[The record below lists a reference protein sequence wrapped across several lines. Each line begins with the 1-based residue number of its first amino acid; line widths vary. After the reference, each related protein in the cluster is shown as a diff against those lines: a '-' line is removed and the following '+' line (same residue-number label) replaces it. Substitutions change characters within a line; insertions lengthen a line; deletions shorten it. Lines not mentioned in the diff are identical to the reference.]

1 MQLGRMVLCS
11 GEGGMEE
18 YTKIPQN
25 RTCTRLFP
33 LFHNAFAQS
42 GSQAWKH
49 ALQITGVYFVIGCL
63 WILLSDKLV
72 EMLFINR
79 ESVILVS
86 MIKGWF
92 YVFIS
97 AALIY
102 GLVFK
107 AMKNELHTKE
117 KLKAANSELQESN
130 TLFSAILE
138 SSPEIIVFSLDSK
151 YRYTAF
157 NSRHR
162 SCMLQLWGSDIRLGM
177 YMPDAISVWQDSQQA
192 KKNFDR
198 ALSGESFTVT
208 EELGNEALSRL
219 YWQNYYAP
227 IYNGEH
233 AIVGVTCFAL
243 NVTAQKR
250 TEDENL
256 FLSWHDK
263 LTGLYNRRYF
273 EDALSSL
280 DRERQYPVSVIIG
293 DVDGLKLVN
302 DAFGHGTG
310 DELLKIAAEVVGS
323 VCRPGDIAARW
334 GGDEFIM
341 LLPQTDAEEARR
353 LSYKIKQE
361 SAQRQFLSMNAD
373 VSLGWATKTGPEQD
387 IMQIIKIAEDMMF
400 QSKVIESKSMRS
412 HMIKVIMNTLHEKNP
427 REEAHSRRVGE
438 ISRKIGAALGLSEV
452 EANTLSLAGYLHD
465 IGKIAVDEGILN
477 KPDSLT
483 EEELDC
489 IRDHPEIGFRIIRSS
504 YEISEIA
511 DAILSHHER
520 WDGRGY
526 PKGLAG
532 EYIPLY
538 ARIIAVA
545 DSYDAMTAQ
554 RPYKNCL
561 TADEAAREIFL
572 NAGRQFDPA
581 ISRLFYEKVL
591 GLHWPA

>member
-1 MQLGRMVLCS
+1 M
-11 GEGGMEE
+11 
-18 YTKIPQN
+18 
-25 RTCTRLFP
+25 FP
-33 LFHNAFAQS
+33 LFRNAFAQS
-42 GSQAWKH
+42 GQQAWKH
-49 ALQITGVYFVIGCL
+49 ALRITGVYFVIGCL

-86 MIKGWF
+86 IIKGWF

-107 AMKNELHTKE
+107 AMKSELHAKE
-117 KLKAANSELQESN
+117 KLKTANAELQESN

-138 SSPEIIVFSLDSK
+138 SSPEIIVFSLDSE

-157 NSRHR
+157 NSKHR
-162 SCMLQLWGSDIRLGM
+162 NYMLQHRGSDIRLGM
-177 YMPDAISVWQDSQQA
+177 YMPDAISVRQDSKQTKQH
-192 KKNFDR
+192 FDR
-198 ALSGESFTVT
+198 ALCGESFTVM
-208 EELGNEALSRL
+208 EEHGGEASSRL
-219 YWQNYYAP
+219 YWQTYYAP
-227 IYNGEH
+227 IYNNER

-256 FLSWHDK
+256 YLSWHDK

-273 EDALSSL
+273 EAALSSL
-280 DRERQYPVSVIIG
+280 DREGQYPISVIIG

-302 DAFGHGTG
+302 DVFGHGTG
-310 DELLKIAAEVVGS
+310 DEFLKIAAEVVGS

-334 GGDEFIM
+334 GGDEFIL
-341 LLPQTDAEEARR
+341 LLPQTDAEAARR

-361 SAQRQFLSMNAD
+361 SAQRQFLSMNTD
-373 VSLGWATKTGPEQD
+373 VSLGWATKIGPGED
-387 IMQIIKIAEDMMF
+387 IMQIIKTAEDMMF
-400 QSKVIESKSMRS
+400 QYKVIESKSMRS

-427 REEAHSRRVGE
+427 REEAHSKRVGE
-438 ISRKIGAALGLSEV
+438 ISRKIGTALDLSEV
-452 EANTLSLAGYLHD
+452 EANTLGLAGYLHD

-483 EEELDC
+483 EEELDS

-504 YEISEIA
+504 YEISDIA

-520 WDGRGY
+520 WDGHGY
-526 PKGLAG
+526 PRGLAG
-532 EYIPLY
+532 EGIPLY
-538 ARIIAVA
+538 ARVIAVA
-545 DSYDAMTAQ
+545 DSYDAMTAL
-554 RPYKNCL
+554 RPYKTCL
-561 TADEAAREIFL
+561 SADEAAKEILL

-591 GLHWPA
+591 GLHWPN